1 MNNTFE
7 MINKLDAFLENA
19 NIAYELKVL
28 QEEAGTES
36 EQDKASKEALSDKII
51 KGWRAFWDKI
61 IDWINGIIE
70 KITVRIRGGYKN
82 AVLKEDITIN
92 TFAYNKTIPSGFISK
107 ICSGSIGIDDAR
119 NQIDIFRNNKIKLLR
134 GKQMDLGKLFSTLK
148 LLRNNSREL
157 RNCMTSKVSAAART
171 VMEEFR
177 KFIKNVMNDVKSLIS
192 ATVSTEKFDKE
203 NMKVKKK
210 ERDKYLSDN
219 GMLPPASN
227 ESISEMF
234 DMPRNELI
242 ASIMLEAAD
251 LLKSD
256 LTGINVSRNTTM
268 PNPARQALQEAID
281 LLYDK
286 AVLCED
292 SEEASAYVEK
302 AEELQKAIEDIP
314 EEVPVKQ
321 DEYETSV
328 VGGDDQK
335 PELEEI
341 KDLCDNDPEVVKL
354 LTDDEDKSVT
364 VDATSNESALG
375 LFDFD
380 F

>member
-1 MNNTFE
+1 MNSTFE

-219 GMLPPASN
+219 GMLPSASN

-256 LTGINVSRNTTM
+256 LTGINVNRNTTM